1 MCAHCGCGADRPHH
15 HDGSEDHHHHPH
27 HHHLLERPRRTITLE
42 QEILAKNDRAAAL
55 NREVLAAR
63 AICALNL
70 TSAPGAGKT
79 TLLEALLGRL
89 RGHLPL
95 AVIEGD
101 QETARDAE
109 RIRATGTPA
118 VQINT
123 GTGCHLDAEMVARAL
138 DELAP
143 PPGALLFIE
152 NVGNLVCPALFDLGE
167 RAKVVLMSVT
177 EGEDKPLKYPH
188 MFRAA
193 EVMVLTK
200 IDLLP
205 HLQFDVARCLQN
217 ARRINPGLRLF
228 QVSATRGD
236 GLEAFCD
243 WAQGAARAA
252 A

>member
-1 MCAHCGCGADRPHH
+1 MQ
-15 HDGSEDHHHHPH
+15 
-27 HHHLLERPRRTITLE
+27 PRRTVTLE
-42 QEILAKNDRAAAL
+42 QEILAKNDRAAAR
-55 NREVLAAR
+55 NRAALAGR
-63 AICALNL
+63 GICAFNL
-70 TSAPGAGKT
+70 TSGPGAGKT
-79 TLLEALLGRL
+79 TLLETLLRRL
-89 RGHLPL
+89 QGQLPL

-109 RIRATGTPA
+109 RIQATGTPA

-138 DELAP
+138 AELAP
-143 PPGALLFIE
+143 PVRALLFIE

-193 EVMVLTK
+193 QVMVLTK

-205 HLQFDVARCLQN
+205 HLRFDVARCLDN
-217 ARRINPGLRLF
+217 ARRINPDLRIF

-236 GLEAFCD
+236 GMVALGD
-243 WAQGAARAA
+243 WALAQAAGQAA
-252 A
+252 AE